1 MKDKYPEIITFVISG
16 YDDFD
21 SGYSSLNMLKDGV
34 LCQIDK
40 KRDIEDYW
48 EDMEDDD
55 YNIEDYMVSIRI
67 CDDTGLE
74 QPDYMFIP
82 QGTAVITK
90 AAYDHKDDILVL
102 EMGSNGGWDDYDEL
116 ISQYKYIKKNRPER
130 TKASYIQCFPFQG
143 DFYIS
148 FFSS

>member
-1 MKDKYPEIITFVISG
+1 MVQVDVYKRQ
-16 YDDFD
+16 
-21 SGYSSLNMLKDGV
+21 V

-74 QPDYMFIP
+74 P
-82 QGTAVITK
+82 V
-90 AAYDHKDDILVL
+90 
-102 EMGSNGGWDDYDEL
+102 
-116 ISQYKYIKKNRPER
+116 
-130 TKASYIQCFPFQG
+130 SYTHLT
-143 DFYIS
+143 
-148 FFSS
+148 

>member
-1 MKDKYPEIITFVISG
+1 
-16 YDDFD
+16 
-21 SGYSSLNMLKDGV
+21 MLMPFLALAGV

-90 AAYDHKDDILVL
+90 AAYDHKDDILVPDT
-102 EMGSNGGWDDYDEL
+102 G
-116 ISQYKYIKKNRPER
+116 K
-130 TKASYIQCFPFQG
+130 
-143 DFYIS
+143 
-148 FFSS
+148 